1 MFAAMGMPATNFG
14 AGDPE
19 LAHHAGEFV
28 PTAELARC
36 FEVLGSLLAEPIS
49 L

>member
-1 MFAAMGMPATNFG
+1 MGIPSTNFG

-28 PTAELARC
+28 PVAELTRC
-36 FEVLGSLLAEPIS
+36 FEVLGRLLAAPIT